1 MASIVIRNIPDD
13 VLKRFRERAK
23 ADGKSA
29 EQLAREAI
37 AEKAKPDRAEILRRM
52 EEIRSQTRPVDAD
65 TARRIV
71 EEARAERDARPHVA
85 ALDDDR

>member
-13 VLKRFRERAK
+13 VLKRFRERAR

-37 AEKAKPDRAEILRRM
+37 AEKAKPDRAEAWRQIDDLRSKTRRM
-52 EEIRSQTRPVDAD
+52 EDFD
-65 TARRIV
+65 IV
-71 EEARAERDARPHVA
+71 EEITRGREERSQRILGHVRQAEE
-85 ALDDDR
+85 